1 VRFVLHTL
9 NGTSALNALSP
20 ASSASLQTSLPLV
33 SDAYGTVSSQPQ
45 VVEREGVVGFEWLVS
60 WKPPRLSLQRLQC
73 VCFMAS
79 VDVGVPD
86 NSPHHVV
93 AMSLPHCITFIIVP
107 DPPPSW
113 SQSALGLLPLR
124 IVMGTL
130 VTIQIQA
137 TDDNP
142 DDIIV
147 LQSLTL
153 PANIPSFV
161 KIVPGTCTSVCHLS
175 HRPDYD
181 DIAIL
186 SPAFPDG
193 NSLAPLSSSQIT
205 SAPPTLPSWRP
216 IPVVSARIAFSPQ
229 LEDGGQNI
237 TLCFKAVDSAGQA
250 ARGPVSLVQMGMDA
264 GLCVQVMVVSCIYRS
279 ELSGVLI

>member
-1 VRFVLHTL
+1 MLKLSQVRFVLHTL
-9 NGTSALNALSP
+9 NGTSALNASSP

-33 SDAYGTVSSQPQ
+33 SDAYGTVASQPQ
-45 VVEREGVVGFEWLVS
+45 VVEREGAVGFEWLVS

-86 NSPHHVV
+86 SSSHHVV
-93 AMSLPHCITFIIVP
+93 VMSLPHCITFVIAP

-113 SQSALGLLPLR
+113 SQSALGLRPLR

-142 DDIIV
+142 DDIIL

-153 PANIPSFV
+153 PANMPSFV

-175 HRPDYD
+175 HRPTT
-181 DIAIL
+181 IL
-186 SPAFPDG
+186 QFCHPPSQMATPLHRRPPLKLQVLRLPFHRGDLFQS
-193 NSLAPLSSSQIT
+193 SLPESRF
-205 SAPPTLPSWRP
+205 LPSLRMA
-216 IPVVSARIAFSPQ
+216 ARIS
-229 LEDGGQNI
+229 
-237 TLCFKAVDSAGQA
+237 
-250 ARGPVSLVQMGMDA
+250 RYVSKL
-264 GLCVQVMVVSCIYRS
+264 
-279 ELSGVLI
+279 